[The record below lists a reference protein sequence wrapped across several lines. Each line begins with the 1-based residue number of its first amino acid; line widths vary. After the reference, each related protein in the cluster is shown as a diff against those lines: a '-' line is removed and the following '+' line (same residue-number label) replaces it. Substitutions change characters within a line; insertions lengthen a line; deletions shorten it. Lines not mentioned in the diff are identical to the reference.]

1 LTSQPQT
8 APPPDPD
15 GPAAGILDGLTA
27 VLADTLHVEPGRIDP
42 RQPFQVLGVDSI
54 FAAEFVAA
62 LNARFGTAVTAAA
75 LYEHPAPA
83 DLARHLASAGV
94 QGPAGE
100 PGTSTVS
107 GTTAGSGMSAGSGAD
122 AGSAV
127 SGASGADAVL
137 DELRGHL
144 AATVHCDPAALD
156 PETAFPQLGLD
167 SILAAEFVAA
177 VNRAYGL
184 TERPVTL
191 YDHPSLAAMAEYI
204 AGAAPGAPGA
214 AGSLARADAA
224 PDPVPSD
231 LTKDEVNALLD
242 AVRDDMLTVDE
253 AVTLLTPRPA

>member
-1 LTSQPQT
+1 MSSQPQT
-8 APPPDPD
+8 ASPPDPD

-62 LNARFGTAVTAAA
+62 LNTRFGTAVTAAA
-75 LYEHPAPA
+75 LHDHPAPA

-94 QGPAGE
+94 QGPAGQ
-100 PGTSTVS
+100 PGT
-107 GTTAGSGMSAGSGAD
+107 
-122 AGSAV
+122 SAV
-127 SGASGADAVL
+127 SGTSAGLTVSGADAVL

-156 PETAFPQLGLD
+156 PQTAFPLLGLD
-167 SILAAEFVAA
+167 SVMAAEFVAA

-184 TERPVTL
+184 SERPVTL
-191 YDHPSLAAMAEYI
+191 YDHPSLAAMAQYI

-224 PDPVPSD
+224 PDPVRSEVRSD

-253 AVTLLTPRPA
+253 AVTLLTPRPL

>member
-1 LTSQPQT
+1 MSSQPQT
-8 APPPDPD
+8 ASPPDPD
-15 GPAAGILDGLTA
+15 GPAAGLLDGLTA

-62 LNARFGTAVTAAA
+62 LNTRFGTAVTAAA
-75 LYEHPAPA
+75 LHDHPAPA

-94 QGPAGE
+94 QGPAGQ
-100 PGTSTVS
+100 PGT
-107 GTTAGSGMSAGSGAD
+107 
-122 AGSAV
+122 SAV
-127 SGASGADAVL
+127 SGTSAGLTVSGADAVL

-156 PETAFPQLGLD
+156 PQTAFPLLGLD
-167 SILAAEFVAA
+167 SVMAAEFVAA

-184 TERPVTL
+184 SERPVTL
-191 YDHPSLAAMAEYI
+191 YDHPSLAAMAQYI

-224 PDPVPSD
+224 PDPVRSEVRSD

-253 AVTLLTPRPA
+253 AVTLLTPRPL

>member
-1 LTSQPQT
+1 MSSQPQT
-8 APPPDPD
+8 ASPPDPD

-62 LNARFGTAVTAAA
+62 LNTRFGTAVTAAA
-75 LYEHPAPA
+75 LHDHPAPA

-94 QGPAGE
+94 QGPAGQ
-100 PGTSTVS
+100 PGT
-107 GTTAGSGMSAGSGAD
+107 
-122 AGSAV
+122 SAV
-127 SGASGADAVL
+127 SGTSAGLTVSGADAVL

-156 PETAFPQLGLD
+156 PQTAFPLLGLD
-167 SILAAEFVAA
+167 SVMAAGFVAA

-184 TERPVTL
+184 SERPVTL
-191 YDHPSLAAMAEYI
+191 YDHPSLAAMAQYI

-224 PDPVPSD
+224 PDPVRSEVRSD

-253 AVTLLTPRPA
+253 AVTLLTPRPL

>member
-1 LTSQPQT
+1 MTSQPQT

-83 DLARHLASAGV
+83 DLARHLASAGL
-94 QGPAGE
+94 QDPAGE
-100 PGTSTVS
+100 S
-107 GTTAGSGMSAGSGAD
+107 GASAGSGTSAGSGAS
-122 AGSAV
+122 AGSGT
-127 SGASGADAVL
+127 SGAAGSGGDAVL

-156 PETAFPQLGLD
+156 PETAFPLLGLD
-167 SILAAEFVAA
+167 SILSAEFVAA

-204 AGAAPGAPGA
+204 AGAAPGA

-224 PDPVPSD
+224 PDPVRGD

>member
-1 LTSQPQT
+1 MTSQPQT
-8 APPPDPD
+8 VPPPDPD

-62 LNARFGTAVTAAA
+62 LNARFGTAATAAA

-83 DLARHLASAGV
+83 DLARHLASVGV

-100 PGTSTVS
+100 PGTS
-107 GTTAGSGMSAGSGAD
+107 
-122 AGSAV
+122 AV
-127 SGASGADAVL
+127 SGADAVL

-156 PETAFPQLGLD
+156 PETAFPLLGLD

-224 PDPVPSD
+224 PDPVRSD
-231 LTKDEVNALLD
+231 LTKDEVSALLD

>member
-1 LTSQPQT
+1 MSSQPQT
-8 APPPDPD
+8 ASPPDPD

-62 LNARFGTAVTAAA
+62 LNTRFGTAVTAAA
-75 LYEHPAPA
+75 LHDHPAPA

-94 QGPAGE
+94 QGPAGQ
-100 PGTSTVS
+100 PGT
-107 GTTAGSGMSAGSGAD
+107 
-122 AGSAV
+122 SAV
-127 SGASGADAVL
+127 SGTSAGLTVSGADAVL

-156 PETAFPQLGLD
+156 PQTAFPLLGLD
-167 SILAAEFVAA
+167 SVMAAEFVAA

-184 TERPVTL
+184 SERPVTL
-191 YDHPSLAAMAEYI
+191 YDHPSLAAMAQYI

-224 PDPVPSD
+224 PDPIRSEVRSD

-253 AVTLLTPRPA
+253 AVTLLTPRPL

>member
-1 LTSQPQT
+1 MSSQPQT
-8 APPPDPD
+8 VSPPDPD

-62 LNARFGTAVTAAA
+62 LNTRFGTAVTAAA

-94 QGPAGE
+94 QDPAGQ
-100 PGTSTVS
+100 PGTSAGLTV
-107 GTTAGSGMSAGSGAD
+107 
-122 AGSAV
+122 
-127 SGASGADAVL
+127 SGADAVL
-137 DELRGHL
+137 DELRAHL
-144 AATVHCDPAALD
+144 AATVHCDRAALD
-156 PETAFPQLGLD
+156 PQTAFPLLGLD
-167 SILAAEFVAA
+167 SVMAAEFVAA

-191 YDHPSLAAMAEYI
+191 HDHPSLAAMAQYI
-204 AGAAPGAPGA
+204 AGAAPDAPGA

-224 PDPVPSD
+224 PDPVRSEVRSD

-253 AVTLLTPRPA
+253 AVTLLTPRPL

>member
-1 LTSQPQT
+1 MTSQPQT
-8 APPPDPD
+8 APLPDPD
-15 GPAAGILDGLTA
+15 GPAADILAGLTA
-27 VLADTLHVEPGRIDP
+27 VLADTLDVEPGRIDP

-62 LNARFGTAVTAAA
+62 LNARFGTAITAAA
-75 LYEHPAPA
+75 LYEHPGPA
-83 DLARHLASAGV
+83 DLARHLAAAGV
-94 QGPAGE
+94 QAAPQGRAPAAPETRVG
-100 PGTSTVS
+100 VS
-107 GTTAGSGMSAGSGAD
+107 GGSGVSAGSGAD
-122 AGSAV
+122 A
-127 SGASGADAVL
+127 VL
-137 DELRGHL
+137 EELRSHL
-144 AATVHCDPAALD
+144 AAAVRCDPAELD
-156 PETAFPQLGLD
+156 PETNFPLLGLD

-214 AGSLARADAA
+214 GSLAGPGAA
-224 PDPVPSD
+224 PDAARSD

>member
-1 LTSQPQT
+1 MSSQPQT
-8 APPPDPD
+8 VSPPDPD

-62 LNARFGTAVTAAA
+62 LNTRFGTAVTAAA

-94 QGPAGE
+94 QGPAGQ
-100 PGTSTVS
+100 PGT
-107 GTTAGSGMSAGSGAD
+107 
-122 AGSAV
+122 SAV
-127 SGASGADAVL
+127 SGTSAGLTVSGADAVL
-137 DELRGHL
+137 DELRAHL
-144 AATVHCDPAALD
+144 AATVHCDRAALD
-156 PETAFPQLGLD
+156 PQTAFPLLGLD
-167 SILAAEFVAA
+167 SIMAAEFVAA

-191 YDHPSLAAMAEYI
+191 HDHPSLAAMAQYI
-204 AGAAPGAPGA
+204 AGAAPGA

-224 PDPVPSD
+224 PDPVRSEVRSD

-253 AVTLLTPRPA
+253 AVTLLTPRPL

>member
-1 LTSQPQT
+1 MTSQPQT
-8 APPPDPD
+8 VPPPGPD
-15 GPAAGILDGLTA
+15 GPTADILAGLTA
-27 VLADTLHVEPGRIDP
+27 VLADTLDVEPGRIDP

-83 DLARHLASAGV
+83 DLARHLAAAGV
-94 QGPAGE
+94 QGRTG
-100 PGTSTVS
+100 VS
-107 GTTAGSGMSAGSGAD
+107 GPSDVPAGSGA
-122 AGSAV
+122 G
-127 SGASGADAVL
+127 AVL
-137 DELRGHL
+137 AELRDHL
-144 AATVHCDPAALD
+144 AATVHCDPAELD
-156 PETAFPQLGLD
+156 PEADFPLLGLD

-191 YDHPSLAAMAEYI
+191 YDHPSLGAMAQYI
-204 AGAAPGAPGA
+204 AGAAPGAPEA
-214 AGSLARADAA
+214 AGSLAGADAA
-224 PDPVPSD
+224 PDAARSD
-231 LTKDEVNALLD
+231 LTRDEVNALLD

>member
-1 LTSQPQT
+1 MTSQPQT
-8 APPPDPD
+8 AQPPDPD

-62 LNARFGTAVTAAA
+62 LNTRFGTAVTAAA
-75 LYEHPAPA
+75 LYDHPAPA

-94 QGPAGE
+94 QAPAGE
-100 PGTSTVS
+100 PGTSAVSGTSTGSTVS
-107 GTTAGSGMSAGSGAD
+107 GRSAGST
-122 AGSAV
+122 V
-127 SGASGADAVL
+127 SGADAVL

-144 AATVHCDPAALD
+144 AAIVHCDRAALD
-156 PETAFPQLGLD
+156 PQAAFPLLGLD
-167 SILAAEFVAA
+167 SVLAAEFVAA

-191 YDHPSLAAMAEYI
+191 YDHPSLAAMAQYI

-214 AGSLARADAA
+214 AGSPARADAA
-224 PDPVPSD
+224 PDPVRSEVQGG
-231 LTKDEVNALLD
+231 LTEDEVNALLD

>member
-1 LTSQPQT
+1 MSSQPQT
-8 APPPDPD
+8 ASPPDPD

-62 LNARFGTAVTAAA
+62 LNTRFGTAVTAAA
-75 LYEHPAPA
+75 LHDHPAPA

-94 QGPAGE
+94 QGPAGQ
-100 PGTSTVS
+100 PGTSAGLTV
-107 GTTAGSGMSAGSGAD
+107 
-122 AGSAV
+122 
-127 SGASGADAVL
+127 SGADAVL

-156 PETAFPQLGLD
+156 PQTAFPLLGLD
-167 SILAAEFVAA
+167 SVMAAEFVAA

-184 TERPVTL
+184 SERPVTL
-191 YDHPSLAAMAEYI
+191 YDHPSLAAMAQYI

-224 PDPVPSD
+224 PDPVRSEVRSD

-253 AVTLLTPRPA
+253 AVTLLTPRPL

>member
-1 LTSQPQT
+1 MSSQPQT
-8 APPPDPD
+8 ASPPDPD

-62 LNARFGTAVTAAA
+62 LNTRFGTAVTAAA
-75 LYEHPAPA
+75 LHDHPAPA

-94 QGPAGE
+94 QGPAGQ
-100 PGTSTVS
+100 PGTSAGLTV
-107 GTTAGSGMSAGSGAD
+107 
-122 AGSAV
+122 
-127 SGASGADAVL
+127 SGADAVL

-156 PETAFPQLGLD
+156 PQTAFPLLGLD
-167 SILAAEFVAA
+167 SVMAAEFVAA

-184 TERPVTL
+184 SERPVTL
-191 YDHPSLAAMAEYI
+191 YDHPSLAAMAQYI

-224 PDPVPSD
+224 PDPIRSEVRSD

-253 AVTLLTPRPA
+253 AVTLLTPRPL

>member
-1 LTSQPQT
+1 MSSQPQT
-8 APPPDPD
+8 ASPPDPD

-62 LNARFGTAVTAAA
+62 LNTRFGTAVTAAA
-75 LYEHPAPA
+75 LHDHPAPA

-94 QGPAGE
+94 QGPAGQ
-100 PGTSTVS
+100 PGT
-107 GTTAGSGMSAGSGAD
+107 
-122 AGSAV
+122 SAV
-127 SGASGADAVL
+127 SGTSAGLTVSGADAVL

-156 PETAFPQLGLD
+156 PQTAFPLLGLD
-167 SILAAEFVAA
+167 SVMAAEFVAA

-184 TERPVTL
+184 SERPVTL
-191 YDHPSLAAMAEYI
+191 YDHPSLAAMAQYI

-224 PDPVPSD
+224 PDPVRSEVRSEVRSD

-253 AVTLLTPRPA
+253 AVTLLTPRPL